1 MNLKASLFLFLFS
14 IHNKLKSISAHT
26 YNFILLAKKKRNI
39 FNKLPFD
46 TLFLSLKKLI
56 SH

>member
-26 YNFILLAKKKRNI
+26 YNFILLKETFLIN
-39 FNKLPFD
+39 FLL
-46 TLFLSLKKLI
+46 TLYFFP
-56 SH
+56 